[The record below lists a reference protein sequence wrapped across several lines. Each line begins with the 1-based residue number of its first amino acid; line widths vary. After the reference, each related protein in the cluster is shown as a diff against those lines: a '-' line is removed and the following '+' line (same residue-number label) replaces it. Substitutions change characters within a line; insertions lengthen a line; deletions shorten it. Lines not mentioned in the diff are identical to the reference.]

1 MVAISSNGPAVTDSE
16 EVEVLACS
24 KALEFAVDAGFSEL
38 VIEGDNINVM
48 KSIASP
54 WANLLRLGHIYDDI
68 RCIVGSLRHV
78 EIKYTRRS
86 ANNVAHSLARHAK
99 HIDDVVW
106 LEESPPSALEALY
119 LDSLSISERMK
130 FDFAFKNKIK

>member
-1 MVAISSNGPAVTDSE
+1 M
-16 EVEVLACS
+16 
-24 KALEFAVDAGFSEL
+24 
-38 VIEGDNINVM
+38 
-48 KSIASP
+48 
-54 WANLLRLGHIYDDI
+54 
-68 RCIVGSLRHV
+68 

-119 LDSLSISERMK
+119 LDSLSIFE
-130 FDFAFKNKIK
+130 